1 MTADNNNTN
10 HENNS
15 EQKDN
20 KDMLIGAG
28 ALLSVIAVPFT
39 ILAGLLLNN
48 RRKK

>member
-1 MTADNNNTN
+1 MPKENKNHDNKTP
-10 HENNS
+10 EN
-15 EQKDN
+15 KDN

-39 ILAGLLLNN
+39 ILAGLLLND

>member
-1 MTADNNNTN
+1 MANENNNHDNNNPKK
-10 HENNS
+10 
-15 EQKDN
+15 KDN

-39 ILAGLLLNN
+39 ILAGFLLND